1 MAIYKVTYS
10 ERYRRVT
17 LHNYGCNFRC
27 RGCTYK
33 LKKNPRP
40 QRFPCVEEIQG
51 CLKRIAP
58 DAVHFMG
65 GEPTT
70 NAQLPELLAFC
81 KQELGLTTRLGHSN
95 GSGLVTENLDGSNV
109 SFKAFDDDL
118 HLEYTGYPAA
128 PLLENFRRSYEAGI
142 EMRASTVFIPDFGG
156 LDQVEKVAAFV
167 GSVDRT
173 IPFHILGYIP
183 VPGAIWRRPTDEEM
197 EEAVRVGEYYLDRVT
212 FSHFTSEQAKDLTQ
226 RDERFA
232 VMQVL

>member
-1 MAIYKVTYS
+1 MAIYKITYS
-10 ERYRRVT
+10 EKYGRAT

-33 LKKNPRP
+33 LKKDPRP
-40 QRFPCVEEIQG
+40 RRFPSLEEIQG
-51 CLKRIAP
+51 CLRRISP
-58 DAVHFMG
+58 EAVHFMG

-109 SFKAFDDDL
+109 SFKAFDEGL
-118 HLEYTGYPAA
+118 HREYTGHPAA
-128 PLLENFRRSYEAGI
+128 PLFENFRRSYEAGI

-156 LDQVEKVAAFV
+156 LDQVAKVAAFV
-167 GSVDRT
+167 ASVDRK

-183 VPGAIWRRPTDEEM
+183 VPGAPWRRPSDEEM
-197 EEAVRVGEYYLDRVT
+197 EEAVQVARLHLDKVT

-232 VMQVL
+232 VQQVL